1 MSHSFK
7 ISAIVALLTSTLAV
21 PVLAAKQPAA
31 RPFSYNYVQLSYVDL
46 DAGFDGFKLDGSLD
60 INSHLALTASYMAT
74 DSNYNLDYDLFTVG
88 IAHHQRLV
96 DLPKAD
102 LVLHGEFQRASL
114 DYTHSNH
121 SHSHSDSETGLGFGA
136 MLRYQVQKNIE
147 TFGDLSYTSLYD
159 NDLALTLGV
168 NLALNQQFS
177 LVGAV
182 KLSDDDMLLLGL
194 RIQLK

>member
-1 MSHSFK
+1 MHHSHK
-7 ISAIVALLTSTLAV
+7 VSAIVALLGCVLAA
-21 PVLAAKQPAA
+21 PALAAKQPKAG
-31 RPFSYNYVQLSYVDL
+31 PFSYDYVQLSYVDL
-46 DAGFDGFKLDGSLD
+46 DSGFDGFKLDGSLD
-60 INSHLALTASYMAT
+60 INPRLALTASYMAT
-74 DSNYNLDYDLFTVG
+74 DANYNLDYDLFTVG
-88 IAHHQRLV
+88 LAHHQRLV

-102 LVLHGEFQRASL
+102 LVLHGEFQRASR
-114 DYTHSNH
+114 DDGHRNH
-121 SHSHSDSETGLGFGA
+121 SHSDDETGLGFGA

-147 TFGDLSYTSLYD
+147 TFGDLSYSSLYN

-182 KLSDDDMLLLGL
+182 NLSDDDMLLLGL